1 MMNPAEFGNIARAED
16 SFWWYAGMHEIA
28 LRLLKGRLDRGPGR
42 ILEAGCGTGAFAQ
55 KLALEFQCPIHLADL
70 AGEGLRFAQA
80 RGLPALVQSDIQ
92 ALPLA
97 SASYDCVLSL
107 DVLIHLAKGRE
118 RDAMAELARV
128 LRPGGLLMIRV
139 AALDL
144 LRSRH
149 SAFTY
154 ERQRFTRARL
164 IRTAEECGLET
175 LRCTYLN
182 ALLLPVALFRFRVW
196 EPLRRKPPASGVHP
210 VPEWL
215 NRALRLMLKLE
226 SAWLAK
232 GHNFPAGQSL
242 ILFARK
248 PA

>member
-1 MMNPAEFGNIARAED
+1 
-16 SFWWYAGMHEIA
+16 
-28 LRLLKGRLDRGPGR
+28 LRLLHGTLDRRPAR

-55 KLALEFQCPIHLADL
+55 KLALEFPCPIHLADL
-70 AGEGLRFAQA
+70 AGEGLRLARG
-80 RGLPALVQSDIQ
+80 RGLPALVQADIQ

-97 SASYDCVLSL
+97 SDSYDCVLSL

-118 RDAMAELARV
+118 LDAMAELARV

-154 ERQRFTRARL
+154 ERQRFTRTRL
-164 IRTAEECGLET
+164 MRTAEQCGLEP

-182 ALLLPVALFRFRVW
+182 TLLLPVALFRFRVW
-196 EPLRRKPPASGVHP
+196 EPLLRKPASSGVQP

-215 NRALRLMLKLE
+215 NGALRRMLKLE
-226 SAWLAK
+226 CAWLAR
-232 GHNFPAGQSL
+232 GRNFPAGQSL

-248 PA
+248 RV